1 VLVPT
6 DDEALSIATYLKN
19 QYKDPQ
25 YRITSLVLDPE
36 YDTGQVYPQLLGREL
51 GDVVTVRATPL
62 GGGSRIEQASFIE
75 GMALDWTAEGGVWT
89 GTWQLSQADTNS
101 YFVLGTSVLGVNTA
115 LAY

>member
-1 VLVPT
+1 M
-6 DDEALSIATYLKN
+6 SIASYLKN
-19 QYKDPQ
+19 TYKDPQ

-36 YDTGQVYPQLLGREL
+36 YDTGQVYPHLLGREL

-62 GGGSRIEQASFIE
+62 GGGSRIEQISFIE
-75 GMALDWTAEGGVWT
+75 GIALDWTAAGGVWA

-101 YFVLGTSVLGVNTA
+101 YWLLKQSALNVNTA